1 MESTEDLENWN
12 MRLPNNKIDLIGKD
26 HKYNKKGAIDEDN
39 DGKVE
44 KNEMK
49 VEVYNKPLQSH
60 QELVESSCCRI
71 IKGIWRSG
79 ERSGMYSTILSVI
92 L

>member
-1 MESTEDLENWN
+1 

-60 QELVESSCCRI
+60 QDLVESSCRRI
-71 IKGIWRSG
+71 IKGIASG
-79 ERSGMYSTILSVI
+79 ALEKGAVCIQLFILI
-92 L
+92 F